1 MKKTKK
7 TIVILLA
14 GILLSTGMG
23 GLPKLD
29 AYGQSTM
36 RNQRE
41 TTDFKKVLTIKPNE
55 LLNMTVKE
63 LIKYSR
69 DNNMDIQLIL
79 NVAVGDLDADISNGK
94 LISKEEA
101 KKIAIALINGEII
114 KVKLDNIKGHN
125 DTPEYEIKILK
136 DGNLYEIKMDGYTG
150 KIKKIEVEYPE
161 MNNNDTI
168 HTNKVIS
175 EEQAK
180 KIALEKINGKV
191 IKIELEYEDDTAEYE
206 IEILKDGIKYEIEM
220 NAITGNIFNCEIDD

>member
-79 NVAVGDLDADISNGK
+79 NVAVGDLDADMSNGK

-191 IKIELEYEDDTAEYE
+191 IKIELEYDDDTAEYE

-220 NAITGNIFNCEIDD
+220 NAFTGNIFNCEIDD

>member
-1 MKKTKK
+1 
-7 TIVILLA
+7 
-14 GILLSTGMG
+14 MG

-79 NVAVGDLDADISNGK
+79 NVAVGDLDADMSNGK

-125 DTPEYEIKILK
+125 DTSEYEIKILK

-191 IKIELEYEDDTAEYE
+191 IKIELEYDDDTAEYE

-220 NAITGNIFNCEIDD
+220 NAFTGNIFNCEIDD

>member
-79 NVAVGDLDADISNGK
+79 NVAVGDLDADMSNEK

-191 IKIELEYEDDTAEYE
+191 IKIELEYDDDTAEYE

-220 NAITGNIFNCEIDD
+220 NAFTGNIFNCEIDD

>member
-220 NAITGNIFNCEIDD
+220 NAFTGNIFNCEIDD

>member
-63 LIKYSR
+63 FIKYSR

-79 NVAVGDLDADISNGK
+79 NVAVGDLDADMSNGK

-101 KKIAIALINGEII
+101 KKL
-114 KVKLDNIKGHN
+114 
-125 DTPEYEIKILK
+125 P
-136 DGNLYEIKMDGYTG
+136 
-150 KIKKIEVEYPE
+150 
-161 MNNNDTI
+161 
-168 HTNKVIS
+168 
-175 EEQAK
+175 
-180 KIALEKINGKV
+180 
-191 IKIELEYEDDTAEYE
+191 
-206 IEILKDGIKYEIEM
+206 
-220 NAITGNIFNCEIDD
+220 